1 MTETFYFNKKYNF
14 LGENSP
20 RRNTLPREHDAIF
33 KLVVLKNPYEY
44 EDESSTLREW
54 NAAGVSIRQS
64 NFKMCQGSI
73 SRTFFQDSSV
83 DDSSVVFLL
92 YFLARTRTRI
102 NPELIGF
109 AMTNDLNGD
118 DEDDETL
125 YIDALCANPDVRYVP
140 IGGIKGVGT
149 MLMRQI
155 EWYARDSGEYSI
167 LKLSALPYVI
177 NYYRKLGFRHIQDC
191 DELQDDAQ
199 ETYAEEDDAIRT
211 LAQRNMQNRLKSDL
225 FIDKAMRVELA
236 KEKRILGKGNQDY
249 YMSNLNKYFEPYRI
263 KFRIENDAL
272 VALNEDN
279 KKDKEVMK
287 LLDEDNSAILEL
299 LNMLRGKGFA
309 VACPE
314 TQGKN
319 VRHNIKYDSDGDIMF
334 PCDEDGY
341 TMRKCLD
348 IFEEVKLHDRPM
360 RELNEL
366 IHADGVKKKYKHR
379 NKTRHRRKN
388 KKRNIKV
395 SRKYNQ
401 YGKGMYDSLGEGTG
415 RFSDSRIIFKKDRI
429 IIPIDDNRSIEIK
442 YDDRLC
448 KNWSANIRLP
458 DGKFQYLR
466 ADDTAIWIPLK
477 NFNNKY
483 LDYLVSIFNN
493 LNNNLNNDL
502 INDLNNEYSFEKNL
516 IDFLNGRYSDI
527 SSIEGERTL
536 LKNPCKTVGGK
547 KKKRK
552 TKRKSIKKY
561 NPRNKTRH
569 RNQTQ

>member
-20 RRNTLPREHDAIF
+20 RRNTLPREHDAMF

-44 EDESSTLREW
+44 KDESSTLREW

-73 SRTFFQDSSV
+73 ERTFFQGSMI

-92 YFLARTRTRI
+92 YFLARTRTRV

-109 AMTNDLNGD
+109 ALTNDLNGD
-118 DEDDETL
+118 EEDDETL
-125 YIDALCANPDVRYVP
+125 YIDALCANPDVRYIP

-155 EWYARDSGEYSI
+155 EWYARDSGEYGI

-177 NYYRKLGFRHIQDC
+177 NYYRKLGFRHIQNC
-191 DELQDDAQ
+191 DELQDDAR
-199 ETYAEEDDAIRT
+199 ETYAEEDDTIKT
-211 LAQRNMQNRLKSDL
+211 LAQRNMQNRLKSDVL
-225 FIDKAMRVELA
+225 IDKAMRVELA

-287 LLDEDNSAILEL
+287 LLDEDNSSILEL

-319 VRHNIKYDSDGDIMF
+319 MRHNIRYDSDGDIIF

-348 IFEEVKLHDRPM
+348 IFEEEKLHDRPI
-360 RELNEL
+360 RELNEF
-366 IHADGVKKKYKHR
+366 IHADGIKKKYKHR

-388 KKRNIKV
+388 KKRNRKVSIKV
-395 SRKYNQ
+395 NQ
-401 YGKGMYDSLGEGTG
+401 YGKGKYNSLCEGTG
-415 RFSDSRIIFKKDRI
+415 RFSDSRIIFKRDRI
-429 IIPIDDNRSIEIK
+429 IIPMHDNRSIEIK
-442 YDDRLC
+442 YDDRIC

-458 DGKFQYLR
+458 DGNLQYIG
-466 ADDTAIWIPLK
+466 ADGHAIWIPLQTFD
-477 NFNNKY
+477 NEQ

-493 LNNNLNNDL
+493 LNKD
-502 INDLNNEYSFEKNL
+502 YSFETNL
-516 IDFLNGRYSDI
+516 IDFLEYRYSNI
-527 SSIEGERTL
+527 SSIEEERTL
-536 LKNPCKTVGGK
+536 LQNPCKTRGGK
-547 KKKRK
+547 KKKSK
-552 TKRKSIKKY
+552 TKKKSIKTY
-561 NPRNKTRH
+561 DHRNK
-569 RNQTQ
+569 NP